1 MSLRAYGCNTSE
13 SDAKVDTAWTRTPI
27 SQDSGDRAYAH
38 STAGATIIQDQEVS
52 LSVPEAF
59 AVLQS
64 LIEQGKTDEI
74 PNNKHILLIS

>member
-1 MSLRAYGCNTSE
+1 V
-13 SDAKVDTAWTRTPI
+13 DAHF
-27 SQDSGDRAYAH
+27 SGDRAYAH

-59 AVLQS
+59 AVLQP